1 MLWAISYE
9 MNKSTT
15 IFNLSIQIF
24 LLVGGFAQDCV
35 QQGHPEFI
43 ATVLNTF
50 ETILNNHV
58 ANWIA
63 KQGGW
68 VRSLKCLLDPILFI
82 KKGSE
87 NVCVGYI

>member
-1 MLWAISYE
+1 MLWARSYE
-9 MNKSTT
+9 MSMSTT
-15 IFNLSIQIF
+15 LFNLLNHIF
-24 LLVGGFAQDCV
+24 FIAGGFAQDCV

-68 VRSLKCLLDPILFI
+68 VRS
-82 KKGSE
+82 
-87 NVCVGYI
+87 